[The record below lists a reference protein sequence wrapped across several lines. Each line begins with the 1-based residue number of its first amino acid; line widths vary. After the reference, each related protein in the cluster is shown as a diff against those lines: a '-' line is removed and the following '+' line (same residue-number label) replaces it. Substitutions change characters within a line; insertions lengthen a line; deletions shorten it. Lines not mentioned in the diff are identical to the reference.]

1 MSNWIQKLQTVWRS
15 KEKIAEGFYNVYIN
29 HDTDIQKTI
38 EERIAICESNQ
49 CGYYDAA
56 GTGERVA
63 LKGQPAC
70 GLCGCNKKLKA
81 GCLSC
86 RCALADIGKIPLW
99 EAVLT
104 PEQEKE
110 LDNVQKNTNG

>member
-1 MSNWIQKLQTVWRS
+1 MSTWIEKLKTAWRS
-15 KEKIAEGFYNVYIN
+15 KEKIAEGIYNVYLN
-29 HDTDIQKTI
+29 HKGDIQKTI
-38 EERIAICESNQ
+38 ADRVAICESNV

-56 GTGERVA
+56 GEGDNVA

-70 GLCGCNKKLKA
+70 GLCGCNKLLKA

-86 RCALADIGKIPLW
+86 TCALRDIGKMPLW

-110 LDNVQKNTNG
+110 LDNAQKTKTT